1 MRYLTLIRHA
11 KSSWDDPNLED
22 FERPLNARGRRDAPA
37 MATRA
42 ALLAGRPDAWLSS
55 PARRAIQTARSFAD
69 TLGVASEQIELRPSL
84 YHASLDQLRACI
96 QQWPADWQQVWL
108 FGHNPGLSDLA
119 RWLCDEAPAE
129 LPTCA
134 VAQLAL
140 PPDPWSRLAPGS
152 ASLRCYLYPKQ
163 ARVG

>member
-11 KSSWDDPNLED
+11 KSSWDDPTQED

-42 ALLAGRPDAWLSS
+42 ALLAGRPQHWISS
-55 PARRAIQTARSFAD
+55 PARRAIQTARSFAE
-69 TLGVASEQIELRPSL
+69 TLGVPAEQIELQAPL
-84 YHASLDQLRACI
+84 YHATPTQL
-96 QQWPADWQQVWL
+96 ADCVGRLRSEWQHVWL
-108 FGHNPGLSDLA
+108 FGHNPGLSEFA
-119 RWLCDEAPAE
+119 RWLCAEAPSD

-134 VAQLAL
+134 VAQLAFER
-140 PPDPWSRLAPGS
+140 DDWRGIEAGS

-163 ARVG
+163 ARVD